1 VSESKSVRFADQ
13 IWVQIGS
20 QTQFIPG
27 NETKVDTLR
36 YMATVHA
43 LTSYDAI
50 STIKPGDQIEWTV
63 TRSGRTTVEPRMI
76 EDATEQLLK

>member
-1 VSESKSVRFADQ
+1 
-13 IWVQIGS
+13 
-20 QTQFIPG
+20 
-27 NETKVDTLR
+27 
-36 YMATVHA
+36 

-63 TRSGRTTVEPRMI
+63 TLGGRTTVEPRMI